1 MPRHLREAV
10 SGLTPQQMEARYR
23 PGGWT
28 VRQVVHHLADSH
40 MNAYV
45 RSKLAITENEPT
57 IKPYDPK
64 AWADLADNRDVPVEV
79 SLSLVE
85 ALHKRWDGFLRSLEP
100 ADFARRLQ
108 HPERGP
114 MTLDDLVA
122 PYAWHGRHHVAH
134 ITSLRLREGLDLTRR
149 WLPPCAITGL
159 QRRGISVAP
168 VGQPVSPL
176 ATRNFFR
183 WRHALARACAIFQ
196 SCLAGAREIY
206 EISLMD
212 RGAPPRAA
220 TGTTSPGD
228 LIL

>member
-1 MPRHLREAV
+1 MTVLSERSKAEGNSSMDLRYPIGEHRSQSSLTTAERSEALGYIAQMPRHLREAV

-57 IKPYDPK
+57 IKPYDEK

-122 PYAWHGRHHVAH
+122 LYAWHGRHHVAH
-134 ITSLRLREGLDLTRR
+134 ITSLRLREGWT
-149 WLPPCAITGL
+149 
-159 QRRGISVAP
+159 
-168 VGQPVSPL
+168 
-176 ATRNFFR
+176 
-183 WRHALARACAIFQ
+183 
-196 SCLAGAREIY
+196 
-206 EISLMD
+206 
-212 RGAPPRAA
+212 
-220 TGTTSPGD
+220 
-228 LIL
+228 